1 MWAEVEL
8 KWKGELCLKK
18 PFGPSGFRVP
28 KPRNAGVIAALIAL
42 FTKKGPPGVEKTR
55 VVGSEQQK

>member
-42 FTKKGPPGVEKTR
+42 FTKEGPPYDETT
-55 VVGSEQQK
+55 ENP